1 MSSIYSW
8 DQSETNL
15 TSTTTSVT
23 AASDAVLIHS
33 VGDSRKRQT
42 TLQNAGQA
50 WALPVTTSTS
60 TATLVPNRGTFVLT
74 SASSA
79 QFFLSTP
86 TGTGQMVVVF
96 NTTTTSTANWLTT
109 NSTASAVFISTE
121 TSSGMSLN
129 FQSGAGT
136 GAGGCI
142 IMSNS
147 AGKWMVVSRAGGSAT
162 LTVT

>member
-8 DQSETNL
+8 DATETNL

-23 AASDAVLIHS
+23 AASDSVLIHS
-33 VGDSRKRQT
+33 AGDSRKRQT
-42 TLQNAGQA
+42 TLQNLAQG
-50 WALPVTTSTS
+50 WGLPVTTSTS

-79 QFFLSTP
+79 QFLLSTP
-86 TGTGQMVVVF
+86 TGTGQMVMVF

-109 NSTASAVFISTE
+109 NSTASGVFISTE
-121 TSSGMSLN
+121 TSSGMSLV
-129 FQSGAGT
+129 FQSGAAT
-136 GAGGCI
+136 GAGGCLL
-142 IMSNS
+142 MSLG
-147 AGKWMVVSRAGGSAT
+147 GKWLVMARAGGSAT